1 MGMFTCN
8 NKSGIAKIN
17 NDKHQKIQPY
27 GVLDGAQMNKKS
39 YMLKSAL
46 LGLAVGIVNG
56 VFGSGG
62 GTILVPSLVFLMG
75 LEDHKAHATA
85 ISIILPLSIISSF
98 VYFRYDV
105 IDFSTTF
112 KVVAGSIPGALA
124 GSCLL
129 NRVPVNALRKI
140 FGIFMII
147 AAVRM
152 VF

>member
-1 MGMFTCN
+1 MS
-8 NKSGIAKIN
+8 KK
-17 NDKHQKIQPY
+17 PY
-27 GVLDGAQMNKKS
+27 I
-39 YMLKSAL
+39 LKSAL
-46 LGLAVGIVNG
+46 LGLLVGFVNG
-56 VFGSGG
+56 IFGSGG

-75 LEDHKAHATA
+75 VEDHKAHATA

-98 VYFRYDV
+98 IYFRYSV
-105 IDFSTTF
+105 VDFPTTL
-112 KVVAGSIPGALA
+112 KVVAGSIIGAFT

-147 AAVRM
+147 AAIRM